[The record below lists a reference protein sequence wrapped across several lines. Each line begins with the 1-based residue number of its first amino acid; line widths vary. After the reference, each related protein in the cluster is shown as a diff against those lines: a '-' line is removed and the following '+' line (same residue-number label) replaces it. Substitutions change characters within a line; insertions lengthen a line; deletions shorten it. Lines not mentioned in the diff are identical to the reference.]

1 MPSILQKA
9 NSLHCNARG
18 CIAKCQA
25 FILLNLVIPKP
36 NAAEESTA

>member
-9 NSLHCNARG
+9 NSRNARG